1 MCRFI
6 VVQQR
11 SAIAVEDPL
20 ALSAYLERL
29 AGLGDVEASI
39 ATKTAEVQV
48 ATQQCEALAAESE
61 RCGSLHYAPCC
72 CTGPAFACHVGSL
85 SGVCKCMHSGSPC
98 RLHIA
103 TCAMLE
109 LPCLPQM
116 QSEKTYLACRLHARR
131 AELAPHVERWQAF
144 RSQME
149 SFQTRKREQL
159 ERQAAALGANIVQL
173 TNKAR
178 SACAPI
184 PSLKHRVCWTV
195 QPRT

>member
-1 MCRFI
+1 M
-6 VVQQR
+6 
-11 SAIAVEDPL
+11 EDPL

-29 AGLGDVEASI
+29 AGLGDMEASI
-39 ATKTAEVQV
+39 ATTTAEVQV

-61 RCGSLHYAPCC
+61 RCGSLHSAIVSWMRH
-72 CTGPAFACHVGSL
+72 AVAQVRLLHVM
-85 SGVCKCMHSGSPC
+85 SGGCK
-98 RLHIA
+98 
-103 TCAMLE
+103 
-109 LPCLPQM
+109 
-116 QSEKTYLACRLHARR
+116 YLACRLHARR

-159 ERQAAALGANIVQL
+159 ERQAAALDANIVQL

-184 PSLKHRVCWTV
+184 PSLKHWVCCTV